1 MIRIDSHA
9 CTPMAWFNGGGLTRE
24 LARGPGTSAQ
34 AAFGWRLSLADI
46 ERDGV
51 FSSMAGCE
59 RSLALVE
66 GAIALDL
73 PQGRVL
79 LDARSDPVSFAGEAA
94 PMAELRADSICRAFN
109 LMFARDRW
117 TGRMRRVRLTDGQRL
132 EADWSDFPEPP
143 EPGEPPGTRQTM
155 SAADAASHDQPPV
168 LACFLCRGRL
178 IVEGSQVEAGEYLQF
193 GPADALP
200 TAIGT
205 ASLIQILIRSISPAP
220 DAAPPL
226 SR

>member
-1 MIRIDSHA
+1 
-9 CTPMAWFNGGGLTRE
+9 
-24 LARGPGTSAQ
+24 
-34 AAFGWRLSLADI
+34 
-46 ERDGV
+46 
-51 FSSMAGCE
+51 
-59 RSLALVE
+59 LALVE

-117 TGRMRRVRLTDGQRL
+117 TARMRRVRLADGQRL

-143 EPGEPPGTRQTM
+143 EPREPREPGEPPGTRQAM
-155 SAADAASHDQPPV
+155 SAADAASHGQLPV

-193 GPADALP
+193 GPADAMP

-205 ASLIQILIRSISPAP
+205 ASLIQILIRPLAPAP

-226 SR
+226 SG